1 LELVKNATAKTAA
14 AAAAAAAVVITAS
27 LAVVLAHLYQAAKH
41 SRESSGSGYT
51 TFTQMHAMAY
61 LCIAVHSSTL

>member
-27 LAVVLAHLYQAAKH
+27 LAVVLRRTYTVSAKH
-41 SRESSGSGYT
+41 SRESSGSDYA
-51 TFTQMHAMAY
+51 TFTQMHAMA
-61 LCIAVHSSTL
+61 